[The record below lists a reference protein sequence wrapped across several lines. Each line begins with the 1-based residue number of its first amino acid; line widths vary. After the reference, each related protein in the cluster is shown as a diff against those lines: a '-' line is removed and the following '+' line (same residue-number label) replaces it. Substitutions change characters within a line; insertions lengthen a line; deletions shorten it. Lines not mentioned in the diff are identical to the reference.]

1 MTDLASPVPPPAVGA
16 RSPGVSRDVYG
27 MPMFTTFEVADLDAT
42 LRWYVDGLGFVELFT
57 VPGPDGPA
65 LVHLRRWR
73 FQDLLVR
80 PARGPVVPGTG
91 AALSIAAVH
100 DEIDALADRA
110 RRHGGGRVEGVADTP
125 WNTRDLTT
133 VDPDGNVVVF
143 TAARPPHLTDPGFS
157 ADMARWS
164 AEQRP

>member
-1 MTDLASPVPPPAVGA
+1 MTDLASPVPPPAAGA
-16 RSPGVSRDVYG
+16 RSPGVSRAVYG

-42 LRWYVDGLGFVELFT
+42 VRWYVDGLGFVELFT

-65 LVHLRRWR
+65 LVHLRRWQ
-73 FQDLLVR
+73 FQDVLVR
-80 PARGPVVPGTG
+80 PAPGPVAPGTG
-91 AALSIAAVH
+91 SVLSLAAVH
-100 DEIDALADRA
+100 DEIDPLADRA

-143 TAARPPHLTDPGFS
+143 TAARPPHLADRGFHD
-157 ADMARWS
+157 DMVRWS
-164 AEQRP
+164 AEQLP